1 LILKKSF
8 IVIVQVVLSKAIVS
22 ELETSKLDE
31 RLNASISRGVA
42 KSLKYFA
49 VKSENM
55 LATEAEAYQVRTSP
69 VLDPA
74 SRGGLLRGLWP
85 AL

>member
-1 LILKKSF
+1 MFVFLAINRLLF
-8 IVIVQVVLSKAIVS
+8 VVQVVLSKAIVS
-22 ELETSKLDE
+22 ELENSKLDE

-55 LATEAEAYQVRTSP
+55 LATEAEAYQVRN
-69 VLDPA
+69 PA
-74 SRGGLLRGLWP
+74 SYGGLD
-85 AL
+85 